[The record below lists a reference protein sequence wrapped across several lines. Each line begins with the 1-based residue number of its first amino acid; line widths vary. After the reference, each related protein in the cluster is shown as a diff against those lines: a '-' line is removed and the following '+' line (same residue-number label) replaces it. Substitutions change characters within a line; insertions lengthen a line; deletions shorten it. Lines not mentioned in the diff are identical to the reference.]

1 MVIKMNYTI
10 QKFKRNHNYMLCQ
23 TIDSFSIYDTDIN
36 GRIELH
42 WDIYMDI
49 YTNVNNANLCKI
61 YFRVRNVKNTPVTYY
76 VIDDIDFTQ
85 PIDSYNLYLILDNK
99 YKNGKYN
106 KYIKSFIHEYITKYY
121 NADIVKNLSYNYYGV

>member
-1 MVIKMNYTI
+1 MNYTI

-49 YTNVNNANLCKI
+49 YTSVNNANLCKI
-61 YFRVRNVKNTPVTYY
+61 YFRVRNDNNPLVDYY
-76 VIDDIDFTQ
+76 VIDCIDFTK
-85 PIDSYNLYLILDNK
+85 PIDSYKLYMDLDNK

-121 NADIVKNLSYNYYGV
+121 DANIVKNLSYNYYGV

>member
-1 MVIKMNYTI
+1 MVIRMNYTI

-49 YTNVNNANLCKI
+49 YTNVNNANLCKL
-61 YFRVRNVKNTPVTYY
+61 YFRVRNVKNPLVTYY
-76 VIDDIDFTQ
+76 TIDGIDFTK
-85 PIDSYNLYLILDNK
+85 PIDSYKLYMDLDNQ
-99 YKNGKYN
+99 YKNGEYN

-121 NADIVKNLSYNYYGV
+121 DANIVKNLSYNYYGV